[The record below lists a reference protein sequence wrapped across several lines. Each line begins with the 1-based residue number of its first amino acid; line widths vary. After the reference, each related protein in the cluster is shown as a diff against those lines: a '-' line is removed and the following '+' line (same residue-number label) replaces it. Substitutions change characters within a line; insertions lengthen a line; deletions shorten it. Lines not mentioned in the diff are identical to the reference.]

1 MKLTLLEISQL
12 NHEINGL
19 ARGKEVIMKGML
31 LQKTSLKVKVYMQRL
46 NKAIADDVKMYEE
59 EKMKIFKKYGEE
71 KDGMITVKPDVADD
85 FAKELKDLQSTE
97 VEVQVQNLWST
108 DLSID
113 NMTEIESEEFYPVL
127 FKLIDNETK

>member
-19 ARGKEVIMKGML
+19 ARGKEVIMKGMM

-59 EKMKIFKKYGEE
+59 EKLKIFQKYGEE
-71 KDGMITVKPDVADD
+71 KDGMITVKPADVEA
-85 FAKELKDLQSTE
+85 FNKELKELQDTE
-97 VEVQVQNLWST
+97 VEVQVANLWST
-108 DLSID
+108 DL
-113 NMTEIESEEFYPVL
+113 TIENLSDINSDEFYPVL
-127 FKLIDNETK
+127 FKIIDNETK

>member
-19 ARGKEVIMKGML
+19 ARGKEVIMKGMM

-46 NKAIADDVKMYEE
+46 NKAIADDVKTYED
-59 EKMKIFKKYGEE
+59 EKLKIFKKYGEE
-71 KDGMITVKPDVADD
+71 KDGMITVKPADIEA
-85 FAKELKDLQSTE
+85 FNKELKELQDTE

-108 DLSID
+108 DLTVENLSDINSD
-113 NMTEIESEEFYPVL
+113 EFYPIL
-127 FKLIDNETK
+127 FKIIDNETK